1 MAYVPGYAADIFVS
15 YSHSTDRDGWVTE
28 LKSKLAS
35 GLADLSEDVEVWFDA
50 DRLQT
55 GDRFKQEIQ
64 EKLSNTRV
72 LIAVLSPAYLK
83 SHFCMEEE
91 LDWFQNSFGRE
102 IIQYLK
108 VPLEEDQNVPRPDAH
123 YLRLHDEKSSPL
135 RGEALQKALNAEI
148 WSIRTKLE
156 AARKSCTRV
165 YLAAAK
171 LEGLRAHREE
181 LKKLLHQRERL
192 AVLPSEVVTART
204 PPNRILKWV
213 GDGELSV
220 HYDAPED
227 PLYLA
232 QLQAVEAAGKPVLWV
247 KPAQTAHEVAGQI
260 RHALQ
265 NLRRPRQL
273 YVIYD
278 PSTDGDHVAPLT
290 THFGQLQGCKV
301 LEPQPG
307 ESYHRARLEESDGIL
322 FFHRNA
328 PASWLDKHRESLLQG
343 TALRKQAR
351 PEALYFVRPGTPP
364 DLQVTLDPQR
374 PQWTI
379 KRTGDLNLTDLQL
392 FSEAFE
398 HWGTATA

>member
-15 YSHSTDRDGWVTE
+15 YSHSNDRDGWVTE

-35 GLADLSEDVEVWFDA
+35 GLADLSEDVDVWFDA

-83 SHFCMEEE
+83 SQFCMEEE

-108 VPLEEDQNVPRPDAH
+108 VPLEEDQIVPLPDAH
-123 YLRLHDEKSSPL
+123 FLRLHDQTSSPL
-135 RGEALQKALNAEI
+135 RGAALQEALNPEI
-148 WSIRTKLE
+148 WSIRRKLE

-165 YLAAAK
+165 YLAVAK

-181 LKKLLHQRERL
+181 LKKLLHQKERL

-204 PPNRILKWV
+204 PPNRILKWL

-220 HYDAPED
+220 HYDVPDD
-227 PLYLA
+227 PLYVV
-232 QLQAVEAAGKPVLWV
+232 QLQAAQAAGKPVLWV
-247 KPAQTAHEVAGQI
+247 KPTQTAHEIADQI
-260 RHALQ
+260 GCELQ
-265 NLRRPRQL
+265 NLRRCRQL
-273 YVIYD
+273 YLIYD
-278 PSTDGDHVAPLT
+278 PSTDGDQVAPLT
-290 THFGQLQGCKV
+290 SYFGRLQGCRV

-328 PASWLDKHRESLLQG
+328 PASWIDKHRESLLQG
-343 TALRKQAR
+343 AALRKQPR
-351 PEALYFVRPGTPP
+351 PEAWYFVRPGTPS
-364 DLQVTLDPQR
+364 DVRVTRDPQL

-379 KRTGDLNLTDLQL
+379 TRTGELNLTDLQP
-392 FSEAFE
+392 FCEAFE
-398 HWGTATA
+398 NWRTATA